1 LRTDVLGPQRIGI
14 PSVLVAAPPTC
25 QTGHEQVAS
34 LAEVPDLLLGTSPP
48 ARPGNLV

>member
-1 LRTDVLGPQRIGI
+1 
-14 PSVLVAAPPTC
+14 
-25 QTGHEQVAS
+25 VAS